1 MAEQAQAQTRA
12 QDVKLVRKTMRK
24 IMDGSLEQ
32 EVALSSGITAADVIK
47 AAEVLEHSH
56 AVED

>member
-1 MAEQAQAQTRA
+1 MAEKSATRA
-12 QDVKLVRKTMRK
+12 EDVRLVRRTMRK
-24 IMDGSLEQ
+24 IIDGSLEQ
-32 EVALSSGITAADVIK
+32 EVALASGITAADVIK